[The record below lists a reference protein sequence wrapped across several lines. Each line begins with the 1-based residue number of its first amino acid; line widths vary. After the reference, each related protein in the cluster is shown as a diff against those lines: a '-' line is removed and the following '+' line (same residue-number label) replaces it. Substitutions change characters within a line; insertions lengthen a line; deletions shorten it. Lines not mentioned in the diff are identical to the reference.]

1 MKRLFFMAAMPI
13 VLTLGLF
20 TSSIL
25 AQDNKLI
32 EDVEIRGNRAIPTDT
47 IRLYIQSKR
56 GDTYS
61 DAQVQRDFQ
70 AVLAQGFFDEFESRV
85 FKEDGPR
92 GDVVVVFYV
101 KERPVIRDITYDGLK
116 SVQESDVIQR
126 FRERRVQVSKESRYD
141 PVTVENA
148 KRVLKELLAEK
159 GKPNAQID
167 DQVEEISATTVA
179 VNFVVNEG
187 TRVRIAKID
196 FDGNDVFSDRKL
208 RKAMKLVKQSSFLTT
223 FNSKDIY
230 DKRKLDED
238 LQRVR
243 LFLGEKGYI
252 RPQIGE
258 AELEF
263 IGKVGNFL
271 PILGRKGEGVKIKI
285 PITEGRR
292 YNFGQIDVEGNSL
305 YNKDIILAVTGMKSG
320 EIASAKVIREGVF
333 ERLRKL
339 YGRAGYIQAT
349 PDLQQKF
356 NDIDNTVDF
365 TIVIDEGKPFTI
377 RRLEFSG
384 NTITRDNVMRREV
397 LVNEGD
403 LYNQEL
409 FDLSRLRLNQLGYF
423 EEVKEED
430 VQIQTD
436 DKSGYVD
443 LLIKVKEKG
452 RQQIS
457 FTGGVSGIGG
467 SFIGITYSTNNLFG
481 YGESLSFDIQ
491 AGNRQRNLSVSFT
504 EPYLRG
510 RPISLGVS
518 VFTSKLKFFSGG
530 LNTGFIDA
538 NSGAGS
544 VFGSNFDD
552 ALFTRST
559 NGFSVNLS
567 APLALFTKKF
577 RKYTQFSR
585 VGLSYG
591 FSSTKVADPPVN
603 NDSDMAND
611 IFVSFTQ
618 PNITTSTITPSI
630 SFNTLNS
637 PIDPTTGMSFSGT
650 FSFSGL
656 GGDVKVIFP
665 AVEIKYFRPIVKREK
680 PQVVGMRL
688 LLEKVFSFG
697 DSPAT
702 NSLAFIGGVPIFNRF
717 FLGGEDTLRG
727 YNVRSISPIAQVQRS
742 FTTTDVRA
750 VELGTNKVLKEIKPG
765 KRFRGVD
772 PTVIKQFTFN
782 NKLISNPNFPEF
794 TPVGADTQ
802 ILYNLE
808 YRIPIAGPLSMAFFA
823 DAGTAFNT
831 GSIKDQSLVPNPFVG
846 TIPDDPSAIFQ
857 QSVFILNPRGLIAT
871 QKEVND
877 ARTPETPFNA
887 LPKGFRFVTFQGKIT
902 NASNVKLSDTI
913 GGIGQNFRSTIGAEV
928 RVQVPVVGVPFR
940 LIFGYNPNAKTNR
953 NDPRQIFIEEKKVIR
968 FSIGRTF

>member
-13 VLTLGLF
+13 VLTLALF
-20 TSSIL
+20 TSSTF
-25 AQDNKLI
+25 AQDPQRI

-56 GDTYS
+56 DDLYS

-92 GDVVVVFYV
+92 GGVVVVFYV

-116 SVQESDVIQR
+116 SIQESDVIQR

-141 PVTVENA
+141 PVIAENA
-148 KRVLKELLAEK
+148 KNVLKELLAEK

-167 DQVEEISATTVA
+167 AQVEEISATTVA

-208 RKAMKLVKQSSFLTT
+208 RKAMKLVKQSSLFTT
-223 FNSKDIY
+223 FSSKDIY

-258 AELEF
+258 PELEF

-271 PILGRKGEGVKIKI
+271 PIFGRKGEGVIVKVSIA
-285 PITEGRR
+285 EGRR
-292 YNFGQIDVEGNSL
+292 YNFGKIDVEGNSL
-305 YNKDIILAVTGMKSG
+305 YNKDLILAVTGMKAG
-320 EIASAKVIREGVF
+320 EVASAKVIREGVF

-377 RRLEFSG
+377 RRLEFAG

-481 YGESLSFDIQ
+481 YGESLSFDVQ

-510 RPISLGVS
+510 RPISLGIS
-518 VFTSKLKFFSGG
+518 VFTSRLKFFSGG
-530 LNTGFIDA
+530 LNTGFVDS

-544 VFGSNFDD
+544 VFGNNFDD

-559 NGFSVNLS
+559 NGFTVNLS

-577 RKYTQFSR
+577 RRYSQFSR

-591 FSSTKVADPPVN
+591 FSSTKVADPAVN
-603 NDSDMAND
+603 RDSNMNND

-618 PNITTSTITPSI
+618 PNITTSTITPSL

-637 PIDPTTGMSFSGT
+637 PIDPTTGMS
-650 FSFSGL
+650 
-656 GGDVKVIFP
+656 
-665 AVEIKYFRPIVKREK
+665 
-680 PQVVGMRL
+680 
-688 LLEKVFSFG
+688 
-697 DSPAT
+697 
-702 NSLAFIGGVPIFNRF
+702 
-717 FLGGEDTLRG
+717 
-727 YNVRSISPIAQVQRS
+727 
-742 FTTTDVRA
+742 
-750 VELGTNKVLKEIKPG
+750 
-765 KRFRGVD
+765 
-772 PTVIKQFTFN
+772 
-782 NKLISNPNFPEF
+782 
-794 TPVGADTQ
+794 
-802 ILYNLE
+802 
-808 YRIPIAGPLSMAFFA
+808 
-823 DAGTAFNT
+823 
-831 GSIKDQSLVPNPFVG
+831 
-846 TIPDDPSAIFQ
+846 
-857 QSVFILNPRGLIAT
+857 
-871 QKEVND
+871 
-877 ARTPETPFNA
+877 
-887 LPKGFRFVTFQGKIT
+887 
-902 NASNVKLSDTI
+902 
-913 GGIGQNFRSTIGAEV
+913 
-928 RVQVPVVGVPFR
+928 
-940 LIFGYNPNAKTNR
+940 
-953 NDPRQIFIEEKKVIR
+953 
-968 FSIGRTF
+968 

>member
-13 VLTLGLF
+13 IVTLALF
-20 TSSIL
+20 TQSAL
-25 AQDNKLI
+25 AQDQSRV

-47 IRLYIQSKR
+47 IRLYIQTKR
-56 GDTYS
+56 DDLYS

-85 FKEDGPR
+85 FKEEGPR
-92 GDVVVVFYV
+92 GGTVVVFYV

-148 KRVLKELLAEK
+148 KKVLQELLAEK

-187 TRVRIAKID
+187 QRVRIVKID
-196 FDGNDVFSDRKL
+196 FDGNQVFSDRKL
-208 RKAMKLVKQSSFLTT
+208 RKSMKLVKQSSFLTT

-243 LFLGEKGYI
+243 IFLGEKGYI

-258 AELEF
+258 PKLENV
-263 IGKVGNFL
+263 GKVGK
-271 PILGRKGEGVKIKI
+271 PIPIFGRKGEGVKVEI
-285 PITEGRR
+285 PINEGKR
-292 YNFGQIDVEGNSL
+292 YNFGKINVEGNSL
-305 YNKDIILAVTGMKSG
+305 YNNDLILAVTGMKSG
-320 EIASAKVIREGVF
+320 EVASAKVIREGVF

-349 PDLQQKF
+349 TDLQQNF
-356 NDIDNTVDF
+356 NDTDDTVDF

-377 RRLEFSG
+377 RRLEFAG
-384 NTITRDNVMRREV
+384 NTITRDTVMRREV

-436 DKSGYVD
+436 DRSGFVD
-443 LLIKVKEKG
+443 LLVKVKEKG

-481 YGESLSFDIQ
+481 YGESLSFDVQ
-491 AGNRQRNLSVSFT
+491 AGNRQRNFSISFT
-504 EPYLRG
+504 EPYLKG
-510 RPISLGVS
+510 RPISAGVS

-530 LNTGFIDA
+530 LNNGFDGSTI
-538 NSGAGS
+538 GS
-544 VFGSNFDD
+544 VFGNNFDD
-552 ALFTRST
+552 ALFTRT
-559 NGFSVNLS
+559 TTGFSINFT
-567 APLALFTKKF
+567 APLTYFIP
-577 RKYTQFSR
+577 RKYIKYTRFTR

-591 FSSTKVADPPVN
+591 LSSSKVIDPPAN
-603 NDSDMAND
+603 RDADMAND

-618 PNITTSTITPSI
+618 PNITTSTITPTI
-630 SFNTLNS
+630 NYNTLNS
-637 PIDPTTGMSFSGT
+637 PIDPTNGMSLAASFA
-650 FSFSGL
+650 FSGL
-656 GGDVKVIFP
+656 GGDVKVFFP
-665 AVEIKYFRPIVKREK
+665 SIELKYFTPILKREK
-680 PQVVGMRL
+680 PHVLGMRL
-688 LLEKVFSFG
+688 SFQKVISFG
-697 DSPAT
+697 SSPAT
-702 NSLAFIGGVPIFNRF
+702 NSLAFIDGVPIFNRF
-717 FLGGEDTLRG
+717 FLGGEDSLRG
-727 YNVRSISPIAQVQRS
+727 YNVRSISPLAQVDRF
-742 FTTTDVRA
+742 FTATNIQA
-750 VELGTNKVLKEIKPG
+750 VELGTNKVLKVLKPG
-765 KRFRGVD
+765 RRLRGVD
-772 PTVIKQFTFN
+772 ASVLDKFTF
-782 NKLISNPNFPEF
+782 SNRLVSNQNFPEF

-808 YRIPIAGPLSMAFFA
+808 YRLPIAGPLTMALFA

-831 GSIKDQSLVPNPFVG
+831 ASSEDQSLISNPFR
-846 TIPDDPSAIFQ
+846 TIVPDDPSSIFPQ
-857 QSVFILNPRGLIAT
+857 TVFILNPRGLVAT
-871 QKEVND
+871 QKEVDD
-877 ARTPETPFNA
+877 ARTPETPLTA
-887 LPKGFRFVTFQGKIT
+887 LPKGFRFVTFQGQVT
-902 NASNVKLSDTI
+902 NASVVRVSNAIS
-913 GGIGQNFRSTIGAEV
+913 GIGQNFRSSLGAEL

-940 LIFGYNPNAKTNR
+940 LIFAYNPNARTNR
-953 NDPRQIFIEEKKVIR
+953 NDPRQIFIEQKRVIR